1 MACSREAADG
11 PLWLC
16 VSDDLSMYLS
26 SSSANTS
33 AWRIR
38 QVLLKDL
45 LKQNEAL
52 SVFVELHLELSQL
65 R

>member
-11 PLWLC
+11 LLWLC

-26 SSSANTS
+26 STSANTS
-33 AWRIR
+33 AWRVW
-38 QVLLKDL
+38 QVLLKDF
-45 LKQNEAL
+45 LKQDEAL
-52 SVFVELHLELSQL
+52 SVFIELHLELSQL